1 MRFYKNVSVVQSD
14 GKFEINLDH
23 RKLKTPMGSPFQI
36 SSETLANAVA
46 NEWMSQK
53 KQMNLTQMH
62 INGLCNT
69 VIDNPGQVDKHK
81 LVTSVLSF
89 LETDTVLFY
98 GEEPPEL
105 LKAQKEKWSPII
117 LWFRERFGVSIEP
130 TTNVMTP
137 PVQESDLKVLE
148 KYLMSYNYESL
159 QGFTFAVDALKS
171 LILCC
176 ACVERRLT
184 VTEAVRLARLE
195 TEVQTSHWGSV
206 EWAHDIEGHDTT
218 ARVAAGVMFVHC
230 SSAGSTTRSKQY

>member
-1 MRFYKNVSVVQSD
+1 
-14 GKFEINLDH
+14 
-23 RKLKTPMGSPFQI
+23 
-36 SSETLANAVA
+36 
-46 NEWMSQK
+46 MSQK
-53 KQMNLTQMH
+53 KEINLTQMH
-62 INGLCNT
+62 INGNLSCIIIKNSLHFPQGLCNT
-69 VIDNPGQVDKHK
+69 VIDNPGQVDKQK

-105 LKAQKEKWSPII
+105 LQAQMERWSPII

-137 PVQESDLKVLE
+137 PVQECKRTSHSLNHLTNLFYTQCISADLKVLE
-148 KYLMSYNYESL
+148 KYLMSHSYESL

-171 LILCC
+171 LILCA

-184 VTEAVRLARLE
+184 VTEAVKLARLE

>member
-1 MRFYKNVSVVQSD
+1 MDSLRLILITGSWRPRWGHHYRYQSPLLHTATRSHY
-14 GKFEINLDH
+14 I
-23 RKLKTPMGSPFQI
+23 PSQI

-53 KQMNLTQMH
+53 KEINLTQMH
-62 INGLCNT
+62 INGNLSCIINKNSLHFPQGLCNT

-137 PVQESDLKVLE
+137 PVQECK
-148 KYLMSYNYESL
+148 
-159 QGFTFAVDALKS
+159 
-171 LILCC
+171 
-176 ACVERRLT
+176 R
-184 VTEAVRLARLE
+184 
-195 TEVQTSHWGSV
+195 TSH
-206 EWAHDIEGHDTT
+206 
-218 ARVAAGVMFVHC
+218 F
-230 SSAGSTTRSKQY
+230 